1 MFVRMIYATG
11 DPARIGTAID
21 GLSTEGRRLVAAQ
34 PGYAGFALFADRTLG
49 KLVMGSMWR
58 TEQDRQNSD
67 DALAEQRAAMLQ
79 PFATT
84 VAVANADVVVFDRR
98 EQPGPGA
105 WMRLSR
111 MDLDP
116 ADADLLGET
125 FGAAVV
131 PQLELLPGMAGAVL
145 FIDRIHGRGTVGVIF
160 RDRASLEA
168 SRSGQAAARGQG
180 AAKAH
185 VTVTALEE
193 FEVVFADDVTAAA
206 G

>member
-1 MFVRMIYATG
+1 MFVRMMYVTG
-11 DPARIGTAID
+11 DPGGIGTVID
-21 GLSTEGRRLVAAQ
+21 SLSTEGRRLVAAQ
-34 PGYAGFALFADRTLG
+34 PGYRGFALFADRTLG
-49 KLVMGSMWR
+49 KLVLGTMWQ
-58 TEQDRQNSD
+58 TEQDRQNSN

-79 PFATT
+79 PFAST
-84 VAVANADVVVFDRR
+84 VAVANAEVVVFDRR

-125 FGAAVV
+125 FSSAVV

-145 FIDRIHGRGTVGVIF
+145 FVDRIHGRGTVGVIF
-160 RDRASLEA
+160 KDRASLDA
-168 SRSGQAAARGQG
+168 SRSAQAAARGQG

-185 VTVTALEE
+185 VSVTSLEE
-193 FEVVFADDVTAAA
+193 FEVVFADDAAAA

>member
-11 DPARIGTAID
+11 DPAKID
-21 GLSTEGRRLVAAQ
+21 TTIEALSTEGRPLVAAQ
-34 PGYAGFALFADRTLG
+34 PGYVGFALFADRGLG
-49 KLVMGSMWR
+49 KLAMGTLWK
-58 TEQDRQNSD
+58 TEQDRLNSD
-67 DALAEQRAAMLQ
+67 AALAEQRAAMLQ
-79 PFATT
+79 PFAST
-84 VAVANADVVVFDRR
+84 VSVSNADVVVFDRR

-111 MDLDP
+111 MELDP

-125 FGAAVV
+125 FTASVL
-131 PQLELLPGMAGAVL
+131 PKLELLPGMCGATL
-145 FIDRIHGRGTVGVIF
+145 FIDRVHGRGTVGVIF

-168 SRSGQAAARGQG
+168 SRSAQAAARSEG

-185 VTVTALEE
+185 VTVTGLEE
-193 FEVVFADDVTAAA
+193 FEVIFADAPLTT